1 MVVPISPVA
10 LVTESDVPAA
20 PPAPRPVTTF
30 RTRGLGSTAPP
41 CSTSFSSPV
50 SITVSRS
57 LKEPSF
63 LAERGTYSFRICP
76 PTANQGPAAAAAAGG
91 PARHPAG
98 VSLPGGFTLIQL
110 PKHGA
115 NGALAL
121 PVDPE
126 RFPSAA
132 DRGEAPV
139 KIEVCPDAVAPGN
152 DADVEARAAAEDQS
166 GASVLEA
173 GSSIPKLECD
183 EKMQSGD
190 SDDSLRHEPKTEDR
204 AAEDEESGQGS
215 SDSDREEVGDLK
227 VRKS

>member
-1 MVVPISPVA
+1 MRVPLVV
-10 LVTESDVPAA
+10 ESEGGPA
-20 PPAPRPVTTF
+20 PPPPGARPVTTF
-30 RTRGLGSTAPP
+30 RTRGLGSTAPA

-76 PTANQGPAAAAAAGG
+76 PATNQGPGAGGGGGG

-121 PVDPE
+121 PVDPD

-132 DRGEAPV
+132 NRGDAPV
-139 KIEVCPDAVAPGN
+139 KTEVCSDAVTPGN
-152 DADVEARAAAEDQS
+152 DVDATEARAATEDQS
-166 GASVLEA
+166 GAGALEA
-173 GSSIPKLECD
+173 GSSPPKLECD

-190 SDDSLRHEPKTEDR
+190 SDDSLRNKPKTEEGAPAD
-204 AAEDEESGQGS
+204 DVSEEGS
-215 SDSDREEVGDLK
+215 SDSDQEEVGDLS
-227 VRKS
+227 VRKLYS

>member
-1 MVVPISPVA
+1 M
-10 LVTESDVPAA
+10 ESDSAPPSPAA
-20 PPAPRPVTTF
+20 RPVTTF
-30 RTRGLGSTAPP
+30 RTRPLGSTAPA

-76 PTANQGPAAAAAAGG
+76 PTANQGPASGGG

-121 PVDPE
+121 PVDPD
-126 RFPSAA
+126 RFPSASA
-132 DRGEAPV
+132 NRGEAPV
-139 KIEVCPDAVAPGN
+139 KMEVCSDAATHGN
-152 DADVEARAAAEDQS
+152 DAGDEVHTAAKDQS
-166 GASVLEA
+166 GAGARLEA
-173 GSSIPKLECD
+173 GSSPTKLECE

-190 SDDSLRHEPKTEDR
+190 SDDSLRRKVKTEDR
-204 AAEDEESGQGS
+204 PPEDEESEEGS
-215 SDSDREEVGDLK
+215 SESDHEEVAELS
-227 VRKS
+227 VRKMIFLIFLV